1 MRQLLRG
8 HFQLKNSLSNNNG
21 YSPAQLVLGKNPNLP
36 NFIENNLPAQEPSTK
51 SFHIATRLTALHA
64 ARKAFIESESSN
76 KLKTALRKNTRS
88 FFNTYNIGDEVF
100 YKRND
105 SPEWKGPGK
114 VLGQDGSVLFIR
126 QGLRYI
132 KVHLCRV
139 QPVHMQNI
147 ESSYSDNTPNIES
160 SYSDNTP
167 NTDTNANKQ
176 QNDNE
181 NEFETE
187 EEASQNDADEQT
199 SSIQQDYEQSNSNQ
213 QVNLST
219 LK

>member
-1 MRQLLRG
+1 MEFVRHNQTLTTILLKIKDDVKCDYETA
-8 HFQLKNSLSNNNG
+8 LAWALSAKNSLSNNNG
-21 YSPAQLVLGKNPNLP
+21 YRPTQLLLGKNPNLP

-126 QGLRYI
+126 HGSRYV

-139 QPVHMQNI
+139 QPVHIQKSNHPI
-147 ESSYSDNTPNIES
+147 LIIH
-160 SYSDNTP
+160 
-167 NTDTNANKQ
+167 
-176 QNDNE
+176 
-181 NEFETE
+181 
-187 EEASQNDADEQT
+187 QT
-199 SSIQQDYEQSNSNQ
+199 SNHPILIIHQTPILTPMLNILTYA
-213 QVNLST
+213 VT
-219 LK
+219 